1 MASAKKIRD
10 EIMAMTI
17 VVNSN
22 PAQQEIQHLTQKNKE
37 LTDESKKLNKEREKI
52 AQTLGEESK
61 EYIDLTKRI
70 DDNNTAVTI
79 NKNKVQEL
87 TESLDI
93 NQMTVK
99 QLKAELGIL
108 NRLLNEKVAPGT
120 NQYDALQKRI
130 AEVRDRIKEVRN
142 GADDSAGGFD
152 KLNDTFNEY
161 AGVAATIVG
170 TLAGVTLSIQEVID
184 RNNEMTDA
192 MSAVE
197 KTTGMTT
204 AEVKELSNAFT
215 DFDTRT
221 KKIDLL
227 KIAEVGGRL
236 GVAKSEIL
244 DFTKEVDK
252 AYVALGDSWNGGVDD
267 LADSLGKI
275 ASIYKETKDLPIA
288 QSINQIG
295 SALNELAA
303 QGASSE
309 QNIADFVNRLGSMPP
324 AMKPALN
331 TLLGF
336 GSAFEESGINAE
348 IASSGFSKFIRVAA
362 GNAKGFAHVMKEPVE
377 KVQQMINTD
386 PAAFFLKFSE
396 GLKGLDADH
405 VAGIL
410 EELKLNDNEVQR
422 TIGAA
427 TENTERFRESVDLA
441 NQSVK
446 DGTSLTNE
454 FNKVNNNAAAIYE
467 KVQKKFKES
476 ITSQAIAEFL
486 EKAVTAFGQFVG
498 VVQDGEGTV
507 TNFRNLL
514 IFLVKA
520 FIIFGTTLIS
530 YNFAIGAYNTLL
542 VTSTERIMGL
552 TIAKKALSA
561 ITAIENALF
570 NMQNAV
576 VGYLQLGYA
585 KLTRNT
591 DMQTAAQER
600 LNLVTKA
607 NPYGAMFAIIT
618 ALVTAYFM
626 FADHTDILKNK
637 QAELNKVM
645 DDGVK
650 NAAAEVTALDA
661 AYNKAI
667 KAKEGTDARRIA
679 IEELKKQFPSYFG
692 NLDAEKAK
700 NEDLRKSYI
709 DLKEAIIASAR
720 AKAAQAEL
728 ERRAAERLARDEAN
742 KRKLDQYLEDYK
754 NPQGGTY
761 GGGGGIIGTNMPKT
775 FTAEEAKKSAALAW
789 YKQRKYMRDL
799 EKKDLEEDND
809 IIEIRD
815 NNQKKAEKYRKDS
828 DNSKKDNSPPSKYG
842 DPSKEKEAADA
853 EKQRIKDQKAAQR
866 QKDKDERLA
875 QQAENRKNKLLKDA
889 ETAIQL
895 EAELEIAKS
904 DAVVEAMKEGFDKEM
919 AEIDIQEK
927 KKLAEL
933 DKKKIGKTEID
944 ILEKDMKTAAAKEK
958 EFAEILLQKWKD
970 NNAEIDKVKLQAQS
984 EFTLKRKALR
994 AKQSVEDL
1002 KDVEFTQ
1009 QKELTA
1015 LQRQKNEELAKYQ
1028 TLAQLKAGLQDRLS
1042 KTEISK
1048 IKTWQDGKEA
1058 LNKVYQQKEIELQV
1072 KHLQAMMQ
1080 LYEGLDLSILN
1091 KDQRDQVLKFL
1102 DEAKTKVSE
1111 LNAKKNENDQ
1121 NNKAETNKKT
1131 ALGNQGSTDI
1141 LGMSYDDWETFF
1153 TNLETGANKLG
1164 TISAAIGALQNA
1176 FSTYYQFVQA
1186 KEQAQMQQVDTNAK
1200 RKEARL
1206 KKMLDKGLINQEQYD
1221 AEVQRLNQETEMEK
1235 WKLEYAAAKRQRN
1248 FMIGQTIANTA
1259 MAIMNIWAQPT
1270 VNPWVAA
1277 AMSVVVGALG
1287 AIQVATI
1294 AKQPLPEAPGFEDGF
1309 GLNYNM
1315 QRAQDGKKFSVVRK
1329 PLKSGPVYRPTHFIA
1344 GENNKV
1350 EMVIDNQTY
1359 KGFSPSFRK
1368 ALHNEIAYSRGSQ
1381 GFEGGYYPY
1390 LSKKQDQSSSKEEM
1404 YAEVIS
1410 NNTAAM
1416 NAVAN
1421 KDFKAY
1427 VVKSMDSAKVI
1438 IEMTDEY
1445 NTYKNS
1451 AERK

>member
-348 IASSGFSKFIRVAA
+348 IASSGFSKFIRVAS

-427 TENTERFRESVDLA
+427 TENTQRFRESVDLA

-476 ITSQAIAEFL
+476 ITSQGVAEFL
-486 EKAVTAFGQFVG
+486 ESAVTAFGQFVG
-498 VVQDGEGTV
+498 VVED
-507 TNFRNLL
+507 TNGAMTWYRNTL
-514 IFLVKA
+514 ILLVK
-520 FIIFGTTLIS
+520 IIVIATATFYGM
-530 YNFAIGAYNTLL
+530 NL
-542 VTSTERIMGL
+542 VTGVYNALLKTSYERVLGL
-552 TIAKKALSA
+552 TIVEKARNLITAASNGLTTLYTASLLLMSAGYNVVTGNTVRATAAMRLFNITLAANPVGAVVTLVTILASAFFLLKDNTADAVKEMKALNFESQMNKKVTDEQAKSVGELKSKVDPYIAVLKDEKSQLADRKKAYEELIKIHPEFKGTLDAEYRATNKLASVYDTLIDKIKKA
-561 ITAIENALF
+561 AEARALKALLDEQYTKLEKL
-570 NMQNAV
+570 NVQKEMIDTTNDKMGPSKVTTTIGGQKVEIKGV
-576 VGYLQLGYA
+576 V
-585 KLTRNT
+585 
-591 DMQTAAQER
+591 D
-600 LNLVTKA
+600 
-607 NPYGAMFAIIT
+607 P
-618 ALVTAYFM
+618 
-626 FADHTDILKNK
+626 
-637 QAELNKVM
+637 
-645 DDGVK
+645 K
-650 NAAAEVTALDA
+650 NADKLKFVKVLAENTNNQIKEVTA
-661 AYNKAI
+661 N
-667 KAKEGTDARRIA
+667 TD
-679 IEELKKQFPSYFG
+679 LLVKK
-692 NLDAEKAK
+692 
-700 NEDLRKSYI
+700 
-709 DLKEAIIASAR
+709 IASINE
-720 AKAAQAEL
+720 K
-728 ERRAAERLARDEAN
+728 D
-742 KRKLDQYLEDYK
+742 
-754 NPQGGTY
+754 PQGSNY
-761 GGGGGIIGTNMPKT
+761 
-775 FTAEEAKKSAALAW
+775 A
-789 YKQRKYMRDL
+789 
-799 EKKDLEEDND
+799 
-809 IIEIRD
+809 
-815 NNQKKAEKYRKDS
+815 
-828 DNSKKDNSPPSKYG
+828 
-842 DPSKEKEAADA
+842 DPAKEKEAADA
-853 EKQRIKDQKAAQR
+853 EKARLKAEKDAQKKLDKAA
-866 QKDKDERLA
+866 RLA
-875 QQAENRKNKLLKDA
+875 EQRKNEIDKTKKEGEAAAQLAAEIQVEINDA
-889 ETAIQL
+889 
-895 EAELEIAKS
+895 K
-904 DAVVEAMKEGFDKEM
+904 VEAMKEGFSKEIE
-919 AEIDIQEK
+919 EIDIQEQKKINELNK
-927 KKLAEL
+927 KKYGETEL
-933 DKKKIGKTEID
+933 KILRETIEKVQEEDKTFFKQT
-944 ILEKDMKTAAAKEK
+944 
-958 EFAEILLQKWKD
+958 LQKKLD
-970 NNAEIDKVKLQAQS
+970 ANEKIDKAVNEQKTVFEA
-984 EFTLKRKALR
+984 KRKALR

-1009 QKELTA
+1009 QKELTV
-1015 LQRQKNEELAKYQ
+1015 LQRQKNEELARYQ

-1153 TNLETGANKLG
+1153 TNIETGANKLG

-1309 GLNYNM
+1309 GLNYDM

-1359 KGFSPSFRK
+1359 KGFSPTFRK

-1390 LSKKQDQSSSKEEM
+1390 LSKKQEQSSSKEEM

>member
-10 EIMAMTI
+10 EIMSMTI

-22 PAQQEIQHLTQKNKE
+22 PAQQEIHKLTQKNKE

-52 AQTLGEESK
+52 AQTLGEESQ
-61 EYIDLTKRI
+61 EYKDLTKKI
-70 DDNNTAVTI
+70 EDNNTAVTV
-79 NKNKVQEL
+79 NKNKVKDL
-87 TESLDI
+87 TDSLDI

-99 QLKAELGIL
+99 QLRQELSLL
-108 NRLLNEKVAPGT
+108 NRALNERVAPGT
-120 NQYDALQKRI
+120 EQYDALQKRI
-130 AEVRDRIKEVRN
+130 AEVRDRIKEVRE
-142 GADDSAGGFD
+142 GADDSSNGIEDLGNSFG
-152 KLNDTFNEY
+152 EY
-161 AGVAATIVG
+161 AGIAATVVG
-170 TLAGVTLSIQEVID
+170 TLAGITVTVQEIID
-184 RNNEMTDA
+184 RNNEMADA

-197 KTTGMTT
+197 KTTGMT
-204 AEVKELSNAFT
+204 ARGVNELSNAFT

-244 DFTKEVDK
+244 DFTREVDK
-252 AYVALGDSWNGGVDD
+252 AYVALGDSWKGGVDD

-275 ASIYKETKDLPIA
+275 ASIYKETKDQPIA

-303 QGASSE
+303 NGASSE

-336 GSAFEESGINAE
+336 GSAFEESGINSE
-348 IASSGFSKFIRVAA
+348 IASSGFSKFIRVASS
-362 GNAKGFAHVMKEPVE
+362 NAMGFANIMKEPVA
-377 KVQQMINTD
+377 KVKEMINTD
-386 PAAFFLKFSE
+386 PASFFLKFSE
-396 GLKGLDADH
+396 GLRGLDGTQVEA
-405 VAGIL
+405 IL
-410 EELKLNDNEVQR
+410 ENLKLGDNEVQR
-422 TIGAA
+422 VIGAA
-427 TENTERFRESVDLA
+427 TENTDAFRKSVETA
-441 NQSVK
+441 NQAVK
-446 DGTSLTNE
+446 EGTSLSDE

-467 KVQKKFKES
+467 KIQKKFRDS
-476 ITSQAIAEFL
+476 LTSQAVASTL
-486 EKAVTAFGQFVG
+486 NTLVTAFGRFVG
-498 VVQDGEGTV
+498 VVEDADGIV
-507 TNFRNLL
+507 TGFRSKL
-514 IFLVKA
+514 IFLVK
-520 FIIFGTTLIS
+520 IIAILTFTTLS
-530 YNFAIGAYNTLL
+530 YNYVIGAYNALL
-542 VTSTERIMGL
+542 VTTADRVLGL
-552 TIAKKALSA
+552 TIVEKARNL
-561 ITAIENALF
+561 ITAISRTLNTLYTMSLAL
-570 NMQNAV
+570 MGAA
-576 VGYLQLGYA
+576 YA
-585 KLTRNT
+585 RVTG
-591 DMQTAAQER
+591 QTAQA
-600 LNLVTKA
+600 TF
-607 NPYGAMFAIIT
+607 AM
-618 ALVTAYFM
+618 
-626 FADHTDILKNK
+626 
-637 QAELNKVM
+637 QAF
-645 DDGVK
+645 
-650 NAAAEVTALDA
+650 NAAARANPLGILLTLVTLVSTAFLAYKSNAEESAKSQKSLNDVLQEGVKSA
-661 AYNKAI
+661 AEEITQLEISYRRAI
-667 KAKEGTDARRIA
+667 KAKEGTEERKKA
-679 IEELKKQFPSYFG
+679 IQELQKQFPGYFG
-692 NLDAEKAK
+692 DLDAEKSK
-700 NEDLRKSYI
+700 NEDLRKSYLA
-709 DLKEAIIASAR
+709 LKDAIVASAR
-720 AKAAQAEL
+720 AKAIESELQKRESERLKRDEEWRQRAIAEQRTLNELKSRGSGQTEIGAGSGEGVTFVDNSKLIEASNKRLKDLYRERFNFKMQDLLDDEYLHKEL
-728 ERRAAERLARDEAN
+728 EKQHKKSA
-742 KRKLDQYLEDYK
+742 KLDESKNNETKSNYLV
-754 NPQGGTY
+754 
-761 GGGGGIIGTNMPKT
+761 PK
-775 FTAEEAKKSAALAW
+775 TAEEL
-789 YKQRKYMRDL
+789 
-799 EKKDLEEDND
+799 
-809 IIEIRD
+809 
-815 NNQKKAEKYRKDS
+815 KAEK
-828 DNSKKDNSPPSKYG
+828 
-842 DPSKEKEAADA
+842 DA
-853 EKQRIKDQKAAQR
+853 ERARKKEER
-866 QKDKDERLA
+866 ERLRREKA
-875 QQAENRKNKLLKDA
+875 EQAEEKRREQEKNKILKAGED
-889 ETAIQL
+889 AIQL
-895 EAELEIAKS
+895 EADLEVAKEN
-904 DAVVEAMKEGFDKEM
+904 AVIEAMKEGFEKEM
-919 AEIDIQEK
+919 AEIDLQQK
-927 KKLAEL
+927 RRNNEL
-933 DKKKIGKTEID
+933 NKKKIGQTDINILQKKIDGAKDEDKVFFQALMSSWIDNNKT
-944 ILEKDMKTAAAKEK
+944 LEDVKEK
-958 EFAEILLQKWKD
+958 E
-970 NNAEIDKVKLQAQS
+970 NAIYN
-984 EFTLKRKALR
+984 TKRKTLR
-994 AKQSVEDL
+994 IKSDNEAL
-1002 KDVEFTQ
+1002 KDIEFSH
-1009 QKELTA
+1009 QKEITE

-1058 LNKVYQQKEIELQV
+1058 LNKVYQQKEIDLQLD
-1072 KHLQAMMQ
+1072 HLKAMIK
-1080 LYEGLDLSILN
+1080 LYEGLDLSILT
-1091 KDQRDQVLKFL
+1091 KEQRDQILKFL
-1102 DEAKTKVSE
+1102 DDAKTKYAE
-1111 LNAKKNENDQ
+1111 FEAQKTGTKTKTQEDLDKKS
-1121 NNKAETNKKT
+1121 

-1153 TNLETGANKLG
+1153 TNLDTGANKLG

-1309 GLNYNM
+1309 GLNYDM
-1315 QRAQDGKKFSVVRK
+1315 HRAQDGKKFSVVRK

-1390 LSKKQDQSSSKEEM
+1390 LSKKQEQSSSREEM
-1404 YAEVIS
+1404 YAEVIT